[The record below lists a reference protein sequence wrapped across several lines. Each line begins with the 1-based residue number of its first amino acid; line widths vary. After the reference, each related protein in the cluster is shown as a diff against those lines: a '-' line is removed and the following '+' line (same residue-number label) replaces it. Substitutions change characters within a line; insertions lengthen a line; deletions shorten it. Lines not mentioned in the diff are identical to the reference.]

1 MASTLADYLL
11 PGASEIP
18 DLRIDHM
25 ATPSPYTTFGQKGIG
40 EGGAIPPPAV
50 IANAVNDA
58 LKGLGVEIAEIP
70 ITPRRVV
77 EALMQAGA

>member
-1 MASTLADYLL
+1 MPCRAVES
-11 PGASEIP
+11 
-18 DLRIDHM
+18 
-25 ATPSPYTTFGQKGIG
+25 
-40 EGGAIPPPAV
+40 AIPPPAV

-58 LKGLGVEIAEIP
+58 LKDLGVEIAEIP